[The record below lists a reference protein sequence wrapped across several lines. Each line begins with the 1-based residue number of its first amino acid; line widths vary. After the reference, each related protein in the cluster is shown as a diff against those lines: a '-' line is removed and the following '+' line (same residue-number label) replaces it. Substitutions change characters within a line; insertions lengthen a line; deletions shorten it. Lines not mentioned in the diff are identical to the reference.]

1 MIDSMIDSGSIPGLS
16 IRKASSEDLPR
27 IVWLE
32 DSAFVDSWPYDLLA
46 YEFTNPRSLV
56 LVAER
61 EGRPAAGYVAFR
73 HGGGEAEILRLA
85 VAPEERRQGIAR
97 ALVAAGLDRLRQEK
111 VESCHL
117 EVRMD
122 NEGAIAFYHA
132 LGFTRAGRRR
142 RYYRDGEDALV
153 LSLAL

>member
-1 MIDSMIDSGSIPGLS
+1 MTAEINVRPV
-16 IRKASSEDLPR
+16 RPEDMQR
-27 IVWLE
+27 VAWLE

-46 YEFTNPRSLV
+46 YELTHPRAFFL
-56 LVAER
+56 LAER
-61 EGRPAAGYVAFR
+61 EGEPAAGYVAFR

-85 VAPEERRQGIAR
+85 VAPEERRRGVAR
-97 ALVAAGLDRLRQEK
+97 ALVDAGFERLRAAK

-122 NEGAIAFYHA
+122 NEGAIAFYRA
-132 LGFTRAGRRR
+132 LGFARSGRRR
-142 RYYRDGEDALV
+142 GYYRDGTDALV